1 MTPNEATAAA
11 VRFDGVGLDKGG
23 RPVVDRL
30 DWAVGPGE
38 RWVVLG
44 PNGSGK
50 TSTVM
55 LAAAYDHPTR
65 GTVDVLGC
73 RLGRVDVRALR
84 LRIGLVSASVAKLL
98 RPTVQAADVV
108 MTARFGAL
116 EPWWHHY
123 SGADR
128 ARAHGLLADAGFDY
142 LADAPFGVLSEGER
156 QQVLLARA
164 LMNQPELVLLD
175 EPAAGLDLGARERLL
190 QRLAALAADPDTP
203 PIVFVTHHVE
213 EVPVG
218 FTHALLL
225 RAGRA
230 VAEGP
235 LDEALTSETLSAAF
249 GLRLRL
255 ARDGGRFAC
264 RAM

>member
-1 MTPNEATAAA
+1 VTAA

-23 RPVVDRL
+23 RPVVDGL
-30 DWAVGPGE
+30 DWAVQPGE

-50 TSTVM
+50 TSTIM

-73 RLGRVDVRALR
+73 RLGRVDVRVLR

-98 RPTVQAADVV
+98 RPSVRAADVV

-116 EPWWHHY
+116 EPWWHQY
-123 SGADR
+123 ADGDR
-128 ARAHGLLADAGFDY
+128 ARARSLLAEAGFADLADAS
-142 LADAPFGVLSEGER
+142 FGVLSEGER

-164 LMNQPELVLLD
+164 LMNEPELVLLD
-175 EPAAGLDLGARERLL
+175 EPAAGLDLGAREQLL
-190 QRLAALAADPDTP
+190 QRLTALAADASTP
-203 PIVFVTHHVE
+203 PVVFVTHHVE
-213 EVPVG
+213 EIPVG

-225 RAGRA
+225 RGGRA
-230 VAEGP
+230 VAAGP
-235 LDEALTSETLSAAF
+235 LDETLSSEALSTAF

-264 RAM
+264 RAI